1 MKNFAFKSAVTLCF
15 CMGMYW
21 CGSLIPLAGAS
32 GREGSKHISIGR
44 ILEFSLRNLKES
56 LQKTKQKNDQLV
68 FENAALR
75 RDIQKLKRMLRDLSL
90 KKEELIGRSSS
101 LFEQKNKIFF
111 TKTSDRKER
120 EKRIRDLTLI
130 FERDVLALQEEIQL
144 LDSQLDQNRFNSQK
158 QLLLGEEK
166 EGQEYISKAEKKV
179 KSLNKKS
186 RGPKKTI
193 KTLESAKNALEKK
206 LTILQERNTFY

>member
-1 MKNFAFKSAVTLCF
+1 MKNFVFKSAVALCF

-32 GREGSKHISIGR
+32 GGERSKHISTGR

-56 LQKTKQKNDQLV
+56 LQKTKQNNDQLA
-68 FENAALR
+68 FENAALS
-75 RDIQKLKRMLRDLSL
+75 RDIQKLKRILRNLSL
-90 KKEELIGRSSS
+90 KKEEFMGRSSP
-101 LFEQKNKIFF
+101 LFEQKSKIFS
-111 TKTSDRKER
+111 TKTFDRKER
-120 EKRIRDLTLI
+120 EKRTHDLTLI

-158 QLLLGEEK
+158 QLLLGKEK
-166 EGQEYISKAEKKV
+166 EGQENISKAEKKM

-193 KTLESAKNALEKK
+193 KALESAKNVLEKK
-206 LTILQERNTFY
+206 LTILQERNIFY

>member
-1 MKNFAFKSAVTLCF
+1 M
-15 CMGMYW
+15 
-21 CGSLIPLAGAS
+21 
-32 GREGSKHISIGR
+32 
-44 ILEFSLRNLKES
+44 
-56 LQKTKQKNDQLV
+56 
-68 FENAALR
+68 
-75 RDIQKLKRMLRDLSL
+75 

-111 TKTSDRKER
+111 TKTFDRKER

-193 KTLESAKNALEKK
+193 KALKNAKNTLEKK